1 MKKSRCI
8 KSYIWVAF
16 LLNTLLLSGCIQPN
30 NSRYPD
36 NIHEVLKLSHN
47 NRKEIEKALDF
58 FINQKDSLKIRS
70 IFFLVGN
77 MADKYSLTPAN
88 EQDPFHSIILN
99 NHIKEKEAWD
109 PGKSRLGMALDSV
122 YKTCTDPPRPKIVR
136 DIEVITGNFLINNV
150 EEAIKIWHRTK
161 KFTECSFDDFCEYIL
176 PYRIG
181 NESLSAWR
189 EQAYQKFSY
198 LLDSISDPLELT
210 KAIVQVSGIY
220 YNAGMSKY
228 PFFPTFSELDQLH
241 WGSCDHLAAYLTFS
255 LRAIGIPSTIDVVP
269 AWANRGGG
277 HAWNVVMNKDGKF
290 VDVGFNGEGHNSIS
304 YKIPKIY
311 RTGYSSNK
319 GGIGYLDPLWKDVT
333 GEYPMPISDIA
344 LSGSDSD
351 MKGDVLFLCIF
362 NNKDWIPVAVSATEN
377 KKTMTFGNVARGIPF
392 GDNKI
397 AGYQNE
403 GKGIVY
409 LPASVRNGVMV
420 PFATPFILKEN
431 GDVHKLTPDHSAL
444 RSISLYRKY
453 PKYGHISVY
462 AARMADGCFEISNQ
476 TDFPTPKRIYTIKE
490 PPKHAMVEVNLHA
503 PATCRYIRYKAPD
516 QSWVNISELQ
526 CYSPEGK
533 LSGTPFASD
542 KNKSPE
548 ELAKICDGNIDT
560 FYAGEVRNA
569 YVGIDFGKE
578 VEIDRIIYSPR
589 TDGNDVIPGE
599 EYELFYWENRWV
611 SLGRK
616 KADSFRLQYD
626 SVPDNSLLWL
636 HNRTKGVEERIF
648 TYMNNEQIW
657 W

>member
-16 LLNTLLLSGCIQPN
+16 LLNTLILFGCIQPN

-36 NIHEVLKLSHN
+36 KIHEVLKLSHN

-420 PFATPFILKEN
+420 PFATPFIL
-431 GDVHKLTPDHSAL
+431 DFQWFDLT
-444 RSISLYRKY
+444 
-453 PKYGHISVY
+453 
-462 AARMADGCFEISNQ
+462 N
-476 TDFPTPKRIYTIKE
+476 
-490 PPKHAMVEVNLHA
+490 
-503 PATCRYIRYKAPD
+503 
-516 QSWVNISELQ
+516 
-526 CYSPEGK
+526 
-533 LSGTPFASD
+533 
-542 KNKSPE
+542 
-548 ELAKICDGNIDT
+548 
-560 FYAGEVRNA
+560 
-569 YVGIDFGKE
+569 
-578 VEIDRIIYSPR
+578 
-589 TDGNDVIPGE
+589 
-599 EYELFYWENRWV
+599 
-611 SLGRK
+611 
-616 KADSFRLQYD
+616 
-626 SVPDNSLLWL
+626 
-636 HNRTKGVEERIF
+636 
-648 TYMNNEQIW
+648 
-657 W
+657 

>member
-8 KSYIWVAF
+8 KSPIWVSF
-16 LLNTLLLSGCIQPN
+16 LLNTLVLSGCIQPN

-36 NIHEVLKLSHN
+36 KIHEVLKLSHK
-47 NRKEIEKALDF
+47 NREEIEKALDF

-77 MADKYSLTPAN
+77 MADKYSLIPAN

-99 NHIKEKEAWD
+99 NHIKEKETWD

-150 EEAIKIWHRTK
+150 EEAIKVWHRTK

-181 NESLSAWR
+181 NESLSDWR

-241 WGSCDHLAAYLTFS
+241 WGSCDHLAAYLTLS

-269 AWANRGGG
+269 AWANRSGG
-277 HAWNVVMNKDGKF
+277 HAWNVVMNKDGRF

-311 RTGYSSNK
+311 RTRYSSNK

-333 GEYPMPISDIA
+333 GEYPMPVSDIA
-344 LSGSDSD
+344 LSGSDPD

-377 KKTMTFGNVARGIPF
+377 KKTITFGNVARGIPF

-409 LPASVRNGVMV
+409 LPASVQNGVMA

-431 GDVHKLTPDHSAL
+431 GDVHGLTPDHSAL
-444 RSISLYRKY
+444 QSISLYRKY

-462 AARMADGCFEISNQ
+462 AARMAGGCFE
-476 TDFPTPKRIYTIKE
+476 
-490 PPKHAMVEVNLHA
+490 
-503 PATCRYIRYKAPD
+503 
-516 QSWVNISELQ
+516 
-526 CYSPEGK
+526 
-533 LSGTPFASD
+533 
-542 KNKSPE
+542 
-548 ELAKICDGNIDT
+548 
-560 FYAGEVRNA
+560 
-569 YVGIDFGKE
+569 
-578 VEIDRIIYSPR
+578 
-589 TDGNDVIPGE
+589 
-599 EYELFYWENRWV
+599 
-611 SLGRK
+611 
-616 KADSFRLQYD
+616 
-626 SVPDNSLLWL
+626 
-636 HNRTKGVEERIF
+636 KGVEERIF

>member
-1 MKKSRCI
+1 
-8 KSYIWVAF
+8 
-16 LLNTLLLSGCIQPN
+16 
-30 NSRYPD
+30 
-36 NIHEVLKLSHN
+36 
-47 NRKEIEKALDF
+47 
-58 FINQKDSLKIRS
+58 
-70 IFFLVGN
+70 
-77 MADKYSLTPAN
+77 
-88 EQDPFHSIILN
+88 
-99 NHIKEKEAWD
+99 
-109 PGKSRLGMALDSV
+109 
-122 YKTCTDPPRPKIVR
+122 
-136 DIEVITGNFLINNV
+136 
-150 EEAIKIWHRTK
+150 
-161 KFTECSFDDFCEYIL
+161 
-176 PYRIG
+176 
-181 NESLSAWR
+181 
-189 EQAYQKFSY
+189 
-198 LLDSISDPLELT
+198 
-210 KAIVQVSGIY
+210 
-220 YNAGMSKY
+220 MSKY

-490 PPKHAMVEVNLHA
+490 PPKHAMAEVNLHA